1 MRPKAIVAQAFVLLA
16 VALLFSSGL
25 QAQTSTY
32 TYSYSGAPF
41 RIARDSANITTVVT
55 MFVPRGIQIAKITAN
70 VELDYPRPGD
80 LNVYMYSPIL
90 TLYQAVFLQ
99 RNCGSQGSVSNVT
112 FDDAAASRFSDACP
126 SAAGSYRGNEPLS
139 NFNNQSALGVW
150 SLAVENNGSDDFI
163 GFVRGFTLTI
173 TGSVMTNKPT
183 DHCVRGL

>member
-41 RIARDSANITTVVT
+41 PIARDSANITTVVT

-90 TLYQAVFLQ
+90 TRTKLLE

-150 SLAVENNGSDDFI
+150 SLAVENNGSDDLLDSS
-163 GFVRGFTLTI
+163 GD
-173 TGSVMTNKPT
+173 S
-183 DHCVRGL
+183 H